1 MSEPLTEEQALAKV
15 ESYCSSSEHCSAEIA
30 DKLKKW
36 GISYDAVERL
46 LARLKADRFIDDERY
61 CRAFVNDKF
70 RFSKWGKMKIA
81 QGLYL
86 KKIPS
91 EMAWRYLNEIDE
103 TSYQEVLRQLLDSKR
118 KSIRASSDY
127 ELNVK
132 LMRFALGRGF
142 EQKDVNRYLT
152 VSVNEE
158 EFDD

>member
-1 MSEPLTEEQALAKV
+1 MNGLLTEKQALAKV

-30 DKLKKW
+30 DKLKRW
-36 GISYDAVERL
+36 GLSYDAVERIL
-46 LARLKADRFIDDERY
+46 THLKTDRFIDDERF

-91 EMAWRYLNEIDE
+91 DMAWRYLNEIEDS
-103 TSYQEVLRQLLDSKR
+103 SYQEVLQNLLDSKR
-118 KSIRASSDY
+118 KSLRASSDY

-142 EQKDVNRYLT
+142 EMKDVSRYLS

-158 EFDD
+158 EFGD